1 MRRFEISPFTK
12 TKITFTLWYSLILF
26 VILVAL
32 SAFIYTLETQDVTR
46 IVLLRDYGTNVPK
59 KLSNGEKKEIILQ
72 INEVK
77 KSFIIDLVLV
87 DDLILLLGAGLS
99 FFLSGITLKPIQK
112 SFQRQKEFIADASH
126 ELRTPLAAIQTA
138 AEVALR
144 NNTKT
149 KENYKK
155 VIEQTY
161 KESLRMSKMVD
172 ELLTLSRADTGMVKF
187 VFGEVELDTV
197 LKDVIEE
204 TKPLILQ
211 KKLYLK
217 NNLIEKTKVSGD
229 SNKIKQLALII
240 MDNAIKYTPRG
251 GNIQIKS
258 GGKRRPFFS
267 ITDSGIGIFKEEQK
281 KIFYRFYQ
289 VDRARSHGGAGLGL
303 SIAKWIADS
312 HKAEIIVK
320 SNPGKETSFKVIF
333 NS

>member
-1 MRRFEISPFTK
+1 MKKFKISPFTK

-26 VILVAL
+26 VILLAF
-32 SAFIYTLETQDVTR
+32 SGFIYTLETQDVTR

-59 KLSNGEKKEIILQ
+59 QLTNEEKKEIILQ

-77 KSFIIDLVLV
+77 KSFIIDLILV
-87 DDLILLLGAGLS
+87 DDIILLLGAGLS

-138 AEVALR
+138 SEVALR
-144 NNTKT
+144 NGNKT
-149 KENYKK
+149 KEHYKK

-161 KESLRMSKMVD
+161 RENRRMAKMVD
-172 ELLTLSRADTGMVKF
+172 ELLTLSRADTEMTEF
-187 VFGEVELDTV
+187 IFGEVELDKII
-197 LKDVIEE
+197 KDVAEE
-204 TKPLILQ
+204 TKPLLLQ

-217 NNLIEKTKVSGD
+217 NNLIEKAKVKGD

-240 MDNAIKYTPRG
+240 MDNAIKYTPKG
-251 GNIQIKS
+251 GNIQVKV
-258 GGKRRPFFS
+258 GGKRNPYFS
-267 ITDSGIGIFKEEQK
+267 IADNGIGISKEERK

-289 VDRARSHGGAGLGL
+289 VDKARSQGGAGLGL

-320 SNPGKETSFKVIF
+320 SNPGKGSVFKVVF